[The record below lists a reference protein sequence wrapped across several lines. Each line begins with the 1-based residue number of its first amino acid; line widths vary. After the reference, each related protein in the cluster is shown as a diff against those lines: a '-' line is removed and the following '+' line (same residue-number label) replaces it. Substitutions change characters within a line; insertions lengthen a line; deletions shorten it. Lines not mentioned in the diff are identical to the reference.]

1 MIGPDNTYSGFSY
14 DLIQKIS
21 ENTRYE
27 FELYETEDDDVKV
40 KTNGMVNAL
49 VSGVSKVI
57 I

>member
-49 VSGVSKVI
+49 VSGVSNVI